1 MIDHVSLQVA
11 DVAASRRFYGIV
23 LAPLGMRPVDVDG
36 AVGFADGA
44 RFPFWISPAWRA
56 EDREL
61 HIAFG
66 AADRGVV
73 DEFHRAAASIGAEIL
88 HQPRVFPEYHPN
100 YYGCF
105 IRDLDGH
112 NVEAVCHRAG
122 E

>member
-1 MIDHVSLQVA
+1 MTVRSNLHTRCTALVVGLAACLALAACGSSSSSGTNTPA
-11 DVAASRRFYGIV
+11 AGSGSTTAASTT
-23 LAPLGMRPVDVDG
+23 
-36 AVGFADGA
+36 
-44 RFPFWISPAWRA
+44 
-56 EDREL
+56 L